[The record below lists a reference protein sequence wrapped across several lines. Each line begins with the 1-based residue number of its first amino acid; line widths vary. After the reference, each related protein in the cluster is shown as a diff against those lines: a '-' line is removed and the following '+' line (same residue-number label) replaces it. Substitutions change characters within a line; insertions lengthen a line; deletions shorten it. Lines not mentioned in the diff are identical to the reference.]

1 MIDARPVTVID
12 ERPRQTTFVKD
23 PKALE
28 GSAADFAEPRGAD
41 LFRKHEP
48 FREWID
54 MRCDNGVWPYSKSMM
69 NGPIAPNGCRVRVN
83 NRDNRDVHEAINFM
97 SSDYLGLSSHPR
109 TKAAAVAAIESHGLL
124 SSGSIALCGGTDL
137 SLRLE
142 RKVSDLLQLEHVV
155 LFPTGWAAGYVRRAD
170 YFSDESRRR
179 RGLRRGRTKDAGS
192 RARRYGGIRGL
203 LGPKDHVVID
213 MLAHN
218 CLQEGAKSATKNIR
232 FNRHLDVES
241 VRKQLAR
248 IRNNDA
254 ENAILVVS
262 ESLFSMDSDT
272 PDIEGLQRAC
282 DDYDAKLFIDCAH
295 DLGCLGP
302 GGTGH
307 IGAQVMTGK
316 VDIVMGSFPK
326 ALGSNGGFVAMNS
339 KAAAERFKYYGTSS
353 TFSTAMSPVQAAAI
367 GEALDIV
374 RSEEGQELRDKL
386 MANAVYLRD
395 RLIENGFVV
404 RGEPSAIV
412 AIELSSAGAREA
424 CGRLAE
430 LGVVVNMVEYPAVAR
445 NTAIFR
451 LSIMSAHARE
461 DLDAFVDSLL
471 TATRDV

>member
-1 MIDARPVTVID
+1 M
-12 ERPRQTTFVKD
+12 
-23 PKALE
+23 
-28 GSAADFAEPRGAD
+28 
-41 LFRKHEP
+41 
-48 FREWID
+48 
-54 MRCDNGVWPYSKSMM
+54 
-69 NGPIAPNGCRVRVN
+69 
-83 NRDNRDVHEAINFM
+83 
-97 SSDYLGLSSHPR
+97 
-109 TKAAAVAAIESHGLL
+109 
-124 SSGSIALCGGTDL
+124 
-137 SLRLE
+137 
-142 RKVSDLLQLEHVV
+142 
-155 LFPTGWAAGYVRRAD
+155 
-170 YFSDESRRR
+170 
-179 RGLRRGRTKDAGS
+179 
-192 RARRYGGIRGL
+192 
-203 LGPKDHVVID
+203 ID